1 MPGRRPDAH
10 RLRLVGTST
19 TALSDSLP
27 WQANWSTG
35 SCYDESAVRR
45 RDFLAGLTVSAL
57 GLTACG
63 SSAPTRGASDPTS
76 VGSTLPDL
84 VDWRITRWR
93 TDPWARG
100 AYSYLAPG
108 TSSTT
113 RKTLA
118 QPVDARIFF
127 AGEAT
132 DLDHPATV
140 HGALASGRR
149 AAAEVLATAPPGPVV
164 VVGAG
169 AAGLG
174 TARDLVAAGRSV
186 VVLEARDRIGGRV
199 WSVDIGDAVVDLG
212 GSWLHGLR
220 DNPLT
225 KITESL
231 GIELVPTDYEDA
243 LLFDSNG
250 APVPWGRLDDQY
262 GAIKE
267 LLDGSRSTR
276 SMAPAVEQLRS
287 NFSGDGRRF
296 LEYVLASEID
306 HWFAAGPE
314 DLAFSGVHE
323 GSWSRGGDAVP
334 RTSYR
339 PIIDWLATDLDLRLG
354 QPVHNIQLSPHGVTV
369 TSDQDEYRGGAVVV
383 TVPLGVLQAGT
394 IRFQPA
400 LPRPKNTAINSL
412 GMGVM
417 DKVVLRFDEAFWDSE
432 VDLFSYASDPPG
444 HFIEWYNA
452 VPWTGRPVLVG
463 FNAGRPAD
471 EMESW
476 SDTETLA
483 AALDILGRIRW

>member
-1 MPGRRPDAH
+1 M
-10 RLRLVGTST
+10 
-19 TALSDSLP
+19 
-27 WQANWSTG
+27 
-35 SCYDESAVRR
+35 RR
-45 RDFLAGLTVSAL
+45 RDFLAGLTASAL
-57 GLTACG
+57 GLAACG
-63 SSAPTRGASDPTS
+63 SSVPTGMASGATS
-76 VGSTLPDL
+76 VLSALPDL

-93 TDPWARG
+93 ADPWARG

-113 RKTLA
+113 RRTLA

-140 HGALASGRR
+140 HGALASGLR

-169 AAGLG
+169 VAGLG
-174 TARDLVAAGRSV
+174 AARDLVAAGRPV

-199 WSVDIGDAVVDLG
+199 WSVEMGDTVVDLG

-225 KITESL
+225 RITESL
-231 GIELVPTDYEDA
+231 GIELVQTDYEDA

-250 APVPWGRLDDQY
+250 APVPWVRLGDQY
-262 GAIKE
+262 EAVEE

-287 NFSGDGRRF
+287 NFSGDDRRF

-339 PIIDWLATDLDLRLG
+339 PIIDWLATDLDVRSE
-354 QPVHNIQLSPHGVTV
+354 QPVRKIQLSPQGVTV
-369 TSDQDEYRGGAVVV
+369 TSDQDEHRGGAVVV

-394 IRFQPA
+394 IHFQPA
-400 LPRPKNTAINSL
+400 LPTPKSAAIKSL

-432 VDLFSYASDPPG
+432 VDLFSHASDPPG

-452 VPWTGRPVLVG
+452 VPWTGQPVLVG

-471 EMESW
+471 EIETW
-476 SDTETLA
+476 SDAETLS
-483 AALDILGRIRW
+483 AALDVLGRIQW

>member
-1 MPGRRPDAH
+1 M
-10 RLRLVGTST
+10 
-19 TALSDSLP
+19 
-27 WQANWSTG
+27 
-35 SCYDESAVRR
+35 RR
-45 RDFLAGLTVSAL
+45 RDFLTGLTASAV

-63 SSAPTRGASDPTS
+63 SSTPTGTASGPSS
-76 VGSTLPDL
+76 VLSTLPDL
-84 VDWRITRWR
+84 VDWRITRWGA
-93 TDPWARG
+93 DPWARG

-113 RKTLA
+113 RRTLA

-140 HGALASGRR
+140 HGALASGLR

-169 AAGLG
+169 VAGLG
-174 TARDLVAAGRSV
+174 AARDLVAAGRPV

-199 WSVDIGDAVVDLG
+199 WSVDMGDAVVDLG
-212 GSWLHGLR
+212 GAWLHGLR

-225 KITESL
+225 RITESL

-250 APVPWGRLDDQY
+250 APVPWVRLGDQY
-262 GAIKE
+262 EAVGE

-287 NFSGDGRRF
+287 NFSGDNRRF

-339 PIIDWLATDLDLRLG
+339 PIIDWLATDLDVRSE
-354 QPVHNIQLSPHGVTV
+354 QPVRKIQLSPQGVTV
-369 TSDQDEYRGGAVVV
+369 TSDQDEHRGGAVVV

-394 IRFQPA
+394 IQFQPA
-400 LPRPKNTAINSL
+400 LPTPKSAAINSL

-417 DKVVLRFDEAFWDSE
+417 DKVVLCFDEAFWDSE
-432 VDLFSYASDPPG
+432 VDLFSHASDPPG

-471 EMESW
+471 EIETW
-476 SDTETLA
+476 SDAETLS
-483 AALDILGRIRW
+483 AALDVLGRIQW

>member
-1 MPGRRPDAH
+1 MR
-10 RLRLVGTST
+10 SI
-19 TALSDSLP
+19 
-27 WQANWSTG
+27 
-35 SCYDESAVRR
+35 
-45 RDFLAGLTVSAL
+45 
-57 GLTACG
+57 
-63 SSAPTRGASDPTS
+63 
-76 VGSTLPDL
+76 LPDL

-93 TDPWARG
+93 ADPWARG
-100 AYSYLAPG
+100 AYSYLASG
-108 TSSTT
+108 TSSAT
-113 RKTLA
+113 RRTLA

-169 AAGLG
+169 VAGLG
-174 TARDLVAAGRSV
+174 AARDLVAAGRSV

-199 WSVDIGDAVVDLG
+199 WSLDMGDAVVDMG

-225 KITESL
+225 GITESL

-250 APVPWGRLDDQY
+250 APVPWARLDDQY
-262 GAIKE
+262 EAVEE
-267 LLDGSRSTR
+267 LIDGSRSTG
-276 SMAPAVEQLRS
+276 SMAAAVEQLRS
-287 NFSGDGRRF
+287 NFRGDDRRF
-296 LEYVLASEID
+296 LEYVLSSEID

-339 PIIDWLATDLDLRLG
+339 PIIDWLATDLDVRPG
-354 QPVHNIQLSPHGVTV
+354 QPVRNIQTSLHGVTV
-369 TSDQDEYRGGAVVV
+369 TSDQDEHRGGAVVV
-383 TVPLGVLQAGT
+383 TVPLGVLQTGT
-394 IRFQPA
+394 IHFQPA
-400 LPRPKNTAINSL
+400 LPAAKAAAIDSL

-417 DKVVLRFDEAFWDSE
+417 DK
-432 VDLFSYASDPPG
+432 
-444 HFIEWYNA
+444 
-452 VPWTGRPVLVG
+452 
-463 FNAGRPAD
+463 
-471 EMESW
+471 
-476 SDTETLA
+476 
-483 AALDILGRIRW
+483 